1 MCKIVDMDACHLLL
15 GRPWQFDVNTT
26 HRGRD
31 NSYVIELCDKQIM
44 LMPLEEPLVSQTF
57 FLTIS
62 GSKIT
67 KSVIFEDIIIGF
79 PA

>member
-1 MCKIVDMDACHLLL
+1 MDACHLLL

-31 NSYVIELCDKQIM
+31 NSYVIELRDKQIM